1 MKVRNKAFDCVEMK
15 RRIQERIYKETGN
28 MNHREFVEYMRKR
41 IAGSRFASF
50 LERPISQSSPKA

>member
-1 MKVRNKAFDCVEMK
+1 MK

>member
-1 MKVRNKAFDCVEMK
+1 MK

-28 MNHREFVEYMRKR
+28 MNHREFVDYMRKR

-50 LERPISQSSPKA
+50 LEQPISQRSPN